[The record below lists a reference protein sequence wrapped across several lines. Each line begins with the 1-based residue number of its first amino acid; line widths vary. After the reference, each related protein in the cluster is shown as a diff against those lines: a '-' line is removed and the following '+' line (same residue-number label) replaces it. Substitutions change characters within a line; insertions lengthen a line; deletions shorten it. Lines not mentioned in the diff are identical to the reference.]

1 MNNIEPG
8 TERGS
13 LWRQGL
19 LHNNP
24 GLIQLLGLCPLLAIS
39 NTLVNAI
46 GLGIATLLTV
56 TLTNT
61 LVSLLRPL
69 LFYEIRIPVFVLII
83 AGLVTIIERLMEA
96 WMFDLYQTLGIF
108 VPLIV
113 TNCLILARAEA
124 FASRQ
129 RLPAAFIDGLA
140 MGSGFLLAL
149 VLLGALRELLG
160 HGSLFAG
167 SQLLLGAN
175 SPDLTLQL
183 TPEHYQFLLFSLPP
197 GAFLLLGL
205 LVAMFRWRLSAKA
218 GNLPTK
224 DEQPIDAMA
233 NNELTNNQLVRPVDD
248 QSVTDTRE

>member
-1 MNNIEPG
+1 MNNTNSNNEYSSI
-8 TERGS
+8 
-13 LWRQGL
+13 WQQGVL
-19 LHNNP
+19 NNNP

-56 TLTNT
+56 VLTNT
-61 LVSLLRPL
+61 VVSLLRPVL
-69 LFYEIRIPVFVLII
+69 YYEIRIPVFVLII

-96 WMFDLYQTLGIF
+96 WLFDLYQTLGIF

-129 RLPAAFIDGLA
+129 RLTAAFVDGLA

-160 HGSLFAG
+160 HGSLLQD
-167 SQLLLGAN
+167 SQLLFGSN
-175 SPDLTLQL
+175 TPNLTLQL
-183 TPEHYQFLLFSLPP
+183 APEHYQFLLFSLPP

-205 LVAMFRWRLSAKA
+205 LVAAFRWRLSKKA
-218 GNLPTK
+218 SHASISMSNK
-224 DEQPIDAMA
+224 
-233 NNELTNNQLVRPVDD
+233 
-248 QSVTDTRE
+248 SVTDT